1 MGEKTEIQRFEP
13 MLPSLEH
20 HHSEL
25 LKLQT
30 EVEEG
35 PDLRAF
41 YRTIQK
47 RRWTILTTVLVIFT
61 LVLIATIKQ
70 SPVYRARTM
79 IEIRQE
85 NANIVTVRD
94 LFQIENTSDNY
105 LETQYRVLQSDRLA
119 REVIQ
124 RLHLDQMEEFKPTKR
139 TWPWQAKRVKAADPS
154 PQGAIAPADEQAI
167 LQRFKGLLRIEP
179 IQHSRLAE
187 VVFDSLDPE
196 LGAKIVNAV
205 AQSYIEENLQAH
217 WEASQKASE
226 WLSQQLEVLK
236 VKLQKSED
244 DLQQYAKSNGL
255 LFLETGKGETENIVD
270 QRLRQ
275 LQSELTQA
283 QAERYQKESLYRL
296 LETGDYG
303 ALPGVFDNKLT
314 QEFTSKI
321 ADLERQQAELASHF
335 NSSYPKM
342 KEIQNQIER
351 IQILLKYEREQA
363 ARHIQNEYLAASRR
377 ESLVRQAFEEQQKQA
392 NVVAQQS
399 IQYQILK
406 REVDTNK
413 ELYEGLLQRMK
424 EAGVSAG
431 LKENNIRV
439 VDAATPPRGPIKP
452 LIPLNL
458 SLALVVGMTMG
469 VGLAFLQER
478 LDNTLKTADDI
489 EQFVKIPALAM
500 IPSQESLNPSKRNV
514 HGLVRQRPEET
525 IQKEVLGTLE
535 AKAKFDIVR
544 IDNNGAQHSPL
555 SEAFRSLRTS
565 VLLSTASQPPRSLAI
580 ISAEPGEGKT
590 TISCN
595 LAISLAQLGQPV
607 LLIDADLRR
616 PTIHKVFRIPSAP
629 GLVSYLTGRRDWPE
643 VVQSTTVNGLDVI
656 PSGPVPPNPAELLS
670 CDRMKALLHETAAA
684 YAMVIVDSPP
694 LLSVANGRILS
705 SLVEGT
711 ILVVRGGVTPRELV
725 KRAQSYVRD
734 VGARLIG
741 AVLND
746 VDFKRDGYYGYGYY
760 RYGYYG
766 EYPDHSEEGP
776 A

>member
-1 MGEKTEIQRFEP
+1 
-13 MLPSLEH
+13 MLPALEPR
-20 HHSEL
+20 HSEL
-25 LKLQT
+25 LKRPA

-41 YRTIQK
+41 YRTMQK

-61 LVLIATIKQ
+61 LVLIATVKQ

-85 NANIVTVRD
+85 NPNIVTVRD
-94 LFQIENTSDNY
+94 LFQIESTSDNY

-119 REVIQ
+119 REVIE
-124 RLHLDQMEEFKPTKR
+124 RLDLDRMEEFRPTKR
-139 TWPWQAKRVKAADPS
+139 TWPWQAKSVTAADGS
-154 PQGAIAPADEQAI
+154 PQRAIAPADEQAV
-167 LQRFKGLLRIEP
+167 LQRFKEPLRIEP
-179 IQHSRLAE
+179 IRHSRLVE
-187 VVFDSLDPE
+187 VLFDSSDPE
-196 LGAKIVNAV
+196 LAAKIVNAL
-205 AQSYIEENLQAH
+205 AQSYIEENLQSH

-226 WLSQQLEVLK
+226 WLSQQLEALK
-236 VKLQKSED
+236 IKLQKSED
-244 DLQQYAKSNGL
+244 DLQQYAQSNGL

-275 LQSELTQA
+275 LQGELTQA

-303 ALPGVFDNKLT
+303 SLPGVFDNKVT
-314 QEFTSKI
+314 QEFTGKL
-321 ADLERQQAELASHF
+321 ADLERRQAELASNF
-335 NSSYPKM
+335 NPSYPKM
-342 KEIQNQIER
+342 KEIQNQIDR
-351 IQILLKYEREQA
+351 IQKLLKSEREQA
-363 ARHIQNEYLAASRR
+363 AGHIKNEYLAAGRR

-431 LKENNIRV
+431 LKENNIRII
-439 VDAATPPRGPIKP
+439 DAAATPRSPIKP
-452 LIPLNL
+452 RIPLNL
-458 SLALVVGMTMG
+458 SLALVVGTTLG
-469 VGLAFLQER
+469 VGLAFLLER
-478 LDNTLKTADDI
+478 LDNTLKTPDDI
-489 EQFVKIPALAM
+489 EQFVKVPALAM
-500 IPSQESLNPSKRNV
+500 IPSQESLNHSKRNV
-514 HGLVRQRPEET
+514 HGLLRQKPEGT
-525 IQKEVLGTLE
+525 IEKGVLGTQD
-535 AKAKFDIVR
+535 AKAKFDCVR

-565 VLLSTASQPPRSLAI
+565 VLLSTAGQPPRSLAVT
-580 ISAEPGEGKT
+580 SAEPGEGKT
-590 TISCN
+590 TISGN
-595 LAISLAQLGQPV
+595 LAISLAQLGKRV
-607 LLIDADLRR
+607 LLIDGDMRR
-616 PTIHKVFRIPSAP
+616 PRLHRMFDLQTPL
-629 GLVSYLTGRRDWPE
+629 GLTSYLAGQEEWRSLVHPTG
-643 VVQSTTVNGLDVI
+643 TAGLDCMVC
-656 PSGPVPPNPAELLS
+656 GPVPPNPSELLS
-670 CDRMKALLHETAAA
+670 SEPMQRLISE
-684 YAMVIVDSPP
+684 AMEEYQFVVVDSSP
-694 LLSVANGRILS
+694 LLSVADGRILS
-705 SLVEGT
+705 SIVEGT

-725 KRAQSYVRD
+725 KRAQAYVHD

-746 VDFKRDGYYGYGYY
+746 VDLRRDVYYLYGDY

-766 EYPDHSEEGP
+766 EYRDESEGKP